1 MALLGTSAESGLNKF
16 LEEFIEQKNAI
27 QGLKRFEILKTENVT
42 SDNIV
47 TTKNDAYSG
56 KLQQHYKHIQLDQRI
71 ITEDSAIGI
80 RMAKIAEINF
90 KNQNEANRSQ
100 VFYSRVSQLKDPFKE
115 EFVEK
120 AIDFACKI
128 QSGYLRAQTLS
139 LIIPI
144 LEGKKKR

>member
-1 MALLGTSAESGLNKF
+1 
-16 LEEFIEQKNAI
+16 
-27 QGLKRFEILKTENVT
+27 
-42 SDNIV
+42 
-47 TTKNDAYSG
+47 
-56 KLQQHYKHIQLDQRI
+56 
-71 ITEDSAIGI
+71 
-80 RMAKIAEINF
+80 MAKIAEINF

-144 LEGKKKR
+144 LEGKK